1 MRIFVRERAAGEVLW
16 PGQPYLLSPT
26 IPLPPPPPPPPL
38 PSPPFPST
46 LPSPCSCFFTFSFLI
61 LNFFSL
67 PLTFSSL
74 LLVALDLLQHLSTHL
89 WPSNIPKALFK
100 SNPKHHFFYFLFPP
114 IFLAWN
120 TNPLRSINIPQQAI
134 NIDFS
139 ALFPQYEHFW
149 EIIFHIVVQY
159 NQNQKKYLKISTIKI
174 PVVCAVSP
182 WEAGVAIFMLYNQS
196 SYLYL

>member
-26 IPLPPPPPPPPL
+26 TNPPPPPPPPL
-38 PSPPFPST
+38 PLTSPPFPST

-74 LLVALDLLQHLSTHL
+74 LLVALDLLQHLLTHL
-89 WPSNIPKALFK
+89 WPSNILKALFK
-100 SNPKHHFFYFLFPP
+100 SEPKSHFYFLFPP

-120 TNPLRSINIPQQAI
+120 TKPLRSINIPQQAI

-139 ALFPQYEHFW
+139 ALFPQYKHFW